1 MNITLINNN
10 KLIINTVIIVQAR
23 TNSFRLP
30 NKVLTLVNGIP
41 LLGYLI
47 NRLAKTNDKT
57 KIIIATSDKL
67 IDDPIEKYCIEQN
80 IICFRDSLLD
90 VARRMLSAAKHFDA
104 GAFVRINGDSP
115 LIDCALI
122 DYAVDIFQNGDY
134 DLVTNTFPRSF
145 PVGQSVEV
153 IRTSTF
159 EKAYQKMTKPEEFEH
174 VTKYCYDH
182 PDDFKIHN
190 FKNETDL
197 SNYRLAVDT
206 AEDLQCFKKIIDR
219 MDRPYTEYS
228 MNDIIALY
236 PS

>member
-1 MNITLINNN
+1 M
-10 KLIINTVIIVQAR
+10 
-23 TNSFRLP
+23 
-30 NKVLTLVNGIP
+30 VNGIP

-67 IDDPIEKYCIEQN
+67 IDDPIENFCLERN
-80 IICFRDSLLD
+80 ILCFRGPSFD
-90 VARRMLSAAKHFDA
+90 VAKRMLLAAKHFTVDN
-104 GAFVRINGDSP
+104 FVRINGDSP
-115 LIDCALI
+115 LIDCALVNC
-122 DYAVDIFQNGDY
+122 AVDIFHNGDY

-159 EKAYQKMTKPEEFEH
+159 EKAYQKMTKPDEFEH
-174 VTKYCYDH
+174 VTKYFYGH
-182 PDDFKIHN
+182 PDEFKIYN

-197 SNYRLAVDT
+197 SHYRLAVDT
-206 AEDLQCFKKIIDR
+206 AEDLKHFEKIIDL

-228 MNDIIALY
+228 MNDVIALY
-236 PS
+236 PSS